1 MSAEAALSP
10 VYEVFWFKFI
20 AEVYGDH
27 FVVGFPRIIHE
38 WIIILWISVFNTF
51 ANSSNILHSTMQIQF
66 PNYQIGVKIR
76 TSFLENN
83 FLRMVFHS

>member
-1 MSAEAALSP
+1 MQENYALFSMPFVGHKLALMKLSRAFLNRLPEAVRQTQSEFVFNDLTGIYTCISAEAALSP

-38 WIIILWISVFNTF
+38 
-51 ANSSNILHSTMQIQF
+51 
-66 PNYQIGVKIR
+66 
-76 TSFLENN
+76 
-83 FLRMVFHS
+83 